1 MIITIDG
8 PAGSGKSTVA
18 RKLAARLEI
27 AYLDTGA
34 MYRAIAYTALQRGID
49 MTNPDALLAL
59 ARSIRLEVDC
69 GPTHTRVRVD
79 GHDVTE
85 AIRGIEVSRYTSFV
99 ARHPAIRALLVD
111 QQRAVAAQVGSVVS
125 EGRDQGAVVFPD
137 ADVKFVLN
145 AGARARAGRR
155 LQEML
160 ADGENVTMDEVV
172 ENLRVRDAADAK
184 QWEPLLRSGEATV
197 IDTSA
202 LSIQQVVDAMAAQ
215 IEGG

>member
-8 PAGSGKSTVA
+8 PAGSGKSTAA

-34 MYRAIAYTALQRGID
+34 MYRAVAQTALQHGID
-49 MTNPDALLAL
+49 MENPDALLAL

-85 AIRGIEVSRYTSFV
+85 AIRGIEVSRCTSCV
-99 ARHPAIRALLVD
+99 AGHPEIRALLVR
-111 QQRAVAAQVGSVVS
+111 QQRAVAEQVGSVVS

-137 ADVKFVLN
+137 ADAKFVLD
-145 AGARARAGRR
+145 AGLSRRAARR

-160 ADGENVTMDEVV
+160 ADGEDVTLDDVA

-184 QWEPLLRSGEATV
+184 QWEPLLACGGAIV

-202 LSIQQVVDAMAAQ
+202 MTIQQVVDAMADRLASR
-215 IEGG
+215 